1 MDKEKLTVKERAF
14 VEEHERK
21 HKLIKEIKE
30 MREKRNQS
38 NVATDYPINSKLEE
52 V

>member
-1 MDKEKLTVKERAF
+1 MNKEELTVKERAF

-21 HKLIKEIKE
+21 HKEMME